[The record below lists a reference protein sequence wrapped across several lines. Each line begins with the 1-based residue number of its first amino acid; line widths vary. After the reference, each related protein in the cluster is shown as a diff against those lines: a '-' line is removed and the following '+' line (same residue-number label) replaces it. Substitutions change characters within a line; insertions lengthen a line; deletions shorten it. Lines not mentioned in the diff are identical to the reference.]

1 MPRAELI
8 TKLKKRFSKVISK
21 RGSTL
26 LGIWGEVG
34 VGQSSLIKQLL
45 SEIPCQ
51 NSKVLSNT
59 SITELITSLPQSK
72 HLPLWV
78 ENSLG
83 RISSNESVD
92 DLTSVDTLV
101 ALLVALA
108 PFVLYIE
115 DLHKAS
121 SEQLALWT
129 KLAKTIGNSR
139 GVGLITSSRTEPLEG
154 FESYRLGP
162 LSDIETAQLIDT
174 EAQGVLPKIAHTWI
188 YERSQGNP
196 LFTLEYFRYLTRL
209 GHLWSDGQRWRWRSP
224 ANEFLP
230 TSIEALIAQL
240 LRSATI
246 SPEVQIALAAK
257 ALLPSDAPDNLWA
270 EITGLDLKAFQAA
283 KAQLENQGILIANK
297 FAHSLMHEVAQRE
310 LSQMQCQQLA
320 HKAIDLLKTDK
331 PKEAAFFVEKAALDS
346 QDAKQLFKRAAEAA
360 RVLGNE
366 LEVASFLA
374 RAATYA
380 KGSEQAN
387 LALEAA
393 KLLSNT
399 NVSEATKIVQLA
411 LRANPQ
417 NIEAIFLQASLLS
430 SLGQGEE
437 AEQLLHSLPPE
448 KLSQP
453 DWIEALIAV
462 RVNRYD
468 YSKARE
474 LWIEHPEIHS
484 LASIPTRVHIGRSL
498 TQLGM
503 FAEAKTFFE
512 DAMNLSDITLLD
524 QAFLLSN
531 YAIIP
536 LTEGDFETALDSLN
550 TVLDTYNETV
560 LDTTVY
566 NSIQQERATSLSN
579 RSLVLYR
586 LGHFR
591 EAIADLE
598 TYLQVVGKQGNGRKY
613 TEGQVNL
620 GSYLIEVGEFEHAE
634 ELLMESREVLERDNN
649 IRWLVVVEQ
658 TLVQLYL
665 DWAPPYG
672 AALSL
677 RHANAAEM
685 HARRTQSPPLLA
697 EALYFVSR
705 AEAEHGQAERALKL
719 VEEMQ
724 VIAKDLG
731 EAHLEAISTWVRGL
745 ALEKLGQQE
754 LALENLTKAANDMK
768 SLDHEPFS
776 HRLALEIDRIKGD
789 SASAATRITH
799 FENIGNLNWLN
810 ITYRYFP
817 QLAQV
822 PETTKT
828 VSPIYIR
835 VLGPIQIELNGESFN
850 YKTQRGKFLLA
861 LLLEARIA
869 GRSEVSQLDLLD
881 NLYSDMDEKRA
892 TSALKQ
898 LIYRLRSNL
907 GSAAIARTSNGY
919 SLGDVDSD
927 AEDFLSSGNVSLWR
941 GPYLQ
946 DLDDSWSSST
956 SDALYHELRL
966 HIKQLEEGSKEV
978 ARLVEFLLQA
988 NPYELEILVFCLNA
1002 LQTTNNKTAMERIYQ
1017 QSCKQF
1023 AEVGEQLPESW
1034 EDLLEKNII

>member
-8 TKLKKRFSKVISK
+8 TELKKRFSKVISK
-21 RGSTL
+21 RGNML

-34 VGQSSLIKQLL
+34 VGQSWLIRQLL
-45 SEIPCQ
+45 SEMPCQ
-51 NSKVLSNT
+51 NSKVLST
-59 SITELITSLPQSK
+59 VSITEIIPKLPQPK
-72 HLPLWV
+72 RLPLWV

-83 RISSNESVD
+83 HISSNKSVD
-92 DLTSVDTLV
+92 NLTAVDTLV

-121 SEQLALWT
+121 PEGISLWA
-129 KLAKTIGNSR
+129 KLAKAISNSR
-139 GVGLITSSRTEPLEG
+139 GVALITSSHIEPLEG
-154 FESYRLGP
+154 FESYRLEP
-162 LSDIETAQLIDT
+162 LTTEETAKLIDA
-174 EAQGVLPKIAHTWI
+174 EAQSILPKAAHAWI

-209 GHLWSDGQRWRWRSP
+209 GHLWSDGQRWRWRPP
-224 ANEFLP
+224 AGEFMP
-230 TSIEALIAQL
+230 TSVEALIAQL
-240 LRSATI
+240 LRSATT
-246 SPEVQIALAAK
+246 SSKVQVALAAK

-270 EITGLDLKAFQAA
+270 EITGLEPKTFQESRLK
-283 KAQLENQGILIANK
+283 LENQGILIANK
-297 FAHSLMHEVAQRE
+297 FAHSLMQEVAQRE
-310 LSQMQCQQLA
+310 VPQVQCNQLA
-320 HKAIDLLKTDK
+320 RKAIDLLKADQ
-331 PKEAAFFVEKAALDS
+331 PKEAAFFVEKAELDS
-346 QDAKQLFKRAAEAA
+346 HDAQQILKRAAESA
-360 RVLGNE
+360 RALGNE

-374 RAATYA
+374 RAASYA
-380 KGSEQAN
+380 KGSEQAD

-393 KLLSNT
+393 KLLSST
-399 NVSEATKIVQLA
+399 NVSEAAKMAQLA
-411 LRANPQ
+411 LIANP
-417 NIEAIFLQASLLS
+417 NNVEAVFLRASLLS

-437 AEQLLHSLPPE
+437 AEQLLQSLPPE
-448 KLSQP
+448 KLSEP
-453 DWIEALIAV
+453 DWLETLIAV

-468 YSKARE
+468 YSGAWE
-474 LWIEHPEIHS
+474 LWLEHPEIHS
-484 LASIPTRVHIGRSL
+484 LASIATCVHIGRSL

-503 FAEAKTFFE
+503 FVEAKAFFK
-512 DAMNLSDITLLD
+512 DAMNAPDLAPLD
-524 QAFLLSN
+524 KAFLLSN

-536 LTEGDFETALDSLN
+536 LTEGDFDAALHSFNSVLETYNAVTLN
-550 TVLDTYNETV
+550 TTI
-560 LDTTVY
+560 Y
-566 NSIQQERATSLSN
+566 NSMQQELATSLSN

-586 LGHFR
+586 LGHFH

-598 TYLQVVGKQGNGRKY
+598 AYLQIVGKQGNGRKY

-620 GSYLIEVGEFEHAE
+620 GSYLIEVGKFENAE
-634 ELLMESREVLERDNN
+634 ELLIESRDVLERSNN
-649 IRWLVVVEQ
+649 IRWLVIVEQ

-677 RHANAAEM
+677 RHASTAEM
-685 HARRTQSPPLLA
+685 YARRTQSPPLLA

-724 VIAKDLG
+724 AIANDLG
-731 EAHLEAISTWVRGL
+731 EAHLKAIGTWVRGL
-745 ALEKLGQQE
+745 AFEKLGQQE
-754 LALENLTKAANDMK
+754 LAIENLTKAVSDMK

-789 SASAATRITH
+789 AASAANRLTH
-799 FENIGNLNWLN
+799 FESIGNSNWLN

-817 QLAQV
+817 QLVEA

-828 VSPIYIR
+828 VSPIYLR
-835 VLGPIQIELNGESFN
+835 VLGPIQIELNGEPFN

-907 GSAAIARTSNGY
+907 GSAAITRTNNGY
-919 SLGDVDSD
+919 ALGDVDSD
-927 AEDFLSSGNVSLWR
+927 AEDFLSSGKADLWR
-941 GPYLQ
+941 GSYLQ
-946 DLDDSWSSST
+946 DLDESWSSST

-966 HIKQLEEGSKEV
+966 HIKKLKEGPKEV
-978 ARLVEFLLQA
+978 TRLVEFLLQA

-1002 LQTTNNKTAMERIYQ
+1002 LQATSNKTAIERIYQ

-1023 AEVGEQLPESW
+1023 DEVGEQLPENW
-1034 EDLLEKNII
+1034 EDLLRQSAA